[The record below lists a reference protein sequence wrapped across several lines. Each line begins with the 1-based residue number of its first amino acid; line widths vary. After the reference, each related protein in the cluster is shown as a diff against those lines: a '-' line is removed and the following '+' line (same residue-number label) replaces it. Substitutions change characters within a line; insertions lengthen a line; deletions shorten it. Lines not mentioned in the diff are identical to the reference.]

1 MFGDPILSE
10 ITNKKERVDSII
22 NAGWLIPILP
32 HKKILAGHSVA
43 ITDGKISHIMP
54 KEKMLEFVSKEVF
67 DLPNHALLPGLI
79 NCHSHAAMS
88 LLRGL
93 ADDMAL
99 QPWLENIIWPIE
111 KKYVSEEFVRDGTE
125 LAIAEMLLSG
135 TTTFSDMY
143 FFPETV
149 AEVAVANGIRCQISF
164 PILDFPSNWAE
175 SSDEYISKGL
185 AIRDKFKHVN
195 LISTIF
201 GPHSTYSL
209 NENNLSTISTIAS
222 ELDIGIQIHLHETNQ
237 EVLDGL
243 AKRGER
249 PIETLFNLGL
259 LGPKTQCVHM
269 TNLND
274 EDIELLS
281 RTGAQV
287 IHCPESNMKLASGI
301 CPISKLLNAGVNVGI
316 GTDGAASNNDLNLFG
331 ELKSATLLAKI
342 NSMDATALT
351 ASEALTLGTLGG
363 AKALGME
370 KNIGTIEVGK
380 LADLIAVDLHQ
391 IEMQPMHDV
400 FSQLIYVNSGSHVT
414 HSWIQGEQ
422 IMHERELLKID
433 QDNLRRRIL
442 KWQKKLSINEP

>member
-1 MFGDPILSE
+1 M
-10 ITNKKERVDSII
+10 
-22 NAGWLIPILP
+22 
-32 HKKILAGHSVA
+32 A
-43 ITDGKISHIMP
+43 ITDGKISNIFA
-54 KEKMLEFVSKEVF
+54 KEKAKYFVSKEVF
-67 DLPNHALLPGLI
+67 DLPNHALLPGLV
-79 NCHSHAAMS
+79 NCHGHAAMS

-93 ADDMAL
+93 ADDMPL
-99 QPWLENIIWPIE
+99 MPWLQNIIWPVE

-149 AEVAVANGIRCQISF
+149 AEVAIASGIRCQISF

-175 SSDEYISKGL
+175 TAEEYLSKGL
-185 AIRDKFKHVN
+185 AIRDRFNHIN

-201 GPHSTYSL
+201 GPHSTYTL
-209 NENNLSTISTIAS
+209 KENNLSTISTLAS
-222 ELDIGIQIHLHETNQ
+222 ELDVGIQIHLHETNQ
-237 EVLDGL
+237 EVLEGL
-243 AKRGER
+243 AERGER
-249 PIETLFNLGL
+249 PIETLFKLGL

-269 TNLND
+269 TDLNNK
-274 EDIELLS
+274 DIELLS

-301 CPISKLLNAGVNVGI
+301 CPISKLLNSGVNVGI

-363 AKALGME
+363 AKALGMD
-370 KNIGTIEVGK
+370 KNIGTIEAGK
-380 LADLIAVDLHQ
+380 LADLIAVDLYQ
-391 IEMQPMHDV
+391 IEMQPIHDV
-400 FSQLIYVNSGSHVT
+400 FSQLIYVNNGSHVT

-422 IMHERELLKID
+422 IMHQRELLKID
-433 QDNLRRRIL
+433 QDDLRQRIL
-442 KWQKKLSINEP
+442 KWQKKLSINEL

>member
-1 MFGDPILSE
+1 MSKV
-10 ITNKKERVDSII
+10 TNKIDRVDSII

-43 ITDGKISHIMP
+43 ITDGKISNIFP
-54 KEKMLEFVSKEVF
+54 KEKAIDFVSKEVF
-67 DLPNHALLPGLI
+67 DLPNHVLLPGLV
-79 NCHSHAAMS
+79 NCHGHAAMS

-99 QPWLENIIWPIE
+99 KPWLQNIIWPVE
-111 KKYVSEEFVRDGTE
+111 KKYISEEFVRDGTE

-149 AEVAVANGIRCQISF
+149 AEVAIASGIRCQISF

-175 SSDEYISKGL
+175 SAKEYLSKGL
-185 AIRDKFKHVN
+185 AIRDKFKHIN
-195 LISTIF
+195 LISTVF
-201 GPHSTYSL
+201 GPHSTYTL
-209 NENNLSTISTIAS
+209 KENNLSTISTLAS
-222 ELDIGIQIHLHETNQ
+222 ELDIGLQIHLHETNQ

-243 AKRGER
+243 AERGER
-249 PIETLFNLGL
+249 PIETLFKLGL

-269 TNLND
+269 TDLND

-363 AKALGME
+363 AKALGMN

-391 IEMQPMHDV
+391 IDMQPIHNV
-400 FSQLIYVNSGSHVT
+400 FSQLIYVNNGSHVT

-422 IMHERELLKID
+422 IMHQRELLKID

-442 KWQKKLSINEP
+442 KWQNKLSINEL

>member
-1 MFGDPILSE
+1 MSE
-10 ITNKKERVDSII
+10 VTNKTDRVDSII

-32 HKKILAGHSVA
+32 HKKILTGHSVA
-43 ITDGKISHIMP
+43 ITDGKISHILP
-54 KEKMLEFVSKEVF
+54 KEKAKYFVSKEVF
-67 DLPNHALLPGLI
+67 DLPNHALLPGLV
-79 NCHSHAAMS
+79 NCHGHAAMS

-99 QPWLENIIWPIE
+99 KPWLENRIWPIE
-111 KKYVSEEFVRDGTE
+111 KKYVSEEFVKDGTE
-125 LAIAEMLLSG
+125 LAIAEMLRSG

-149 AEVAVANGIRCQISF
+149 AEIAIASGIRCQISF

-175 SSDEYISKGL
+175 SAEEYLSKGL
-185 AIRDKFKHVN
+185 AIRDRFKHIN
-195 LISTIF
+195 LISTVF
-201 GPHSTYSL
+201 GPHSTYTL
-209 NENNLSTISTIAS
+209 KENSLSTISTLAS

-243 AKRGER
+243 AERGER
-249 PIETLFNLGL
+249 PIQTLFKLGL

-269 TNLND
+269 TNLNN

-301 CPISKLLNAGVNVGI
+301 CPTSKLLNAGVNVGI
-316 GTDGAASNNDLNLFG
+316 GTDGPASNNDLNLFG

-342 NSMDATALT
+342 NSMDPTALT

-363 AKALGME
+363 AKALGMD

-391 IEMQPMHDV
+391 IEMQPIHDV
-400 FSQLIYVNSGSHVT
+400 FSQLIYVNNGSHVT

-442 KWQKKLSINEP
+442 KWQNKLSINEL

>member
-1 MFGDPILSE
+1 MSKV
-10 ITNKKERVDSII
+10 TNKIDRVDSII

-43 ITDGKISHIMP
+43 ITDGKISSIFR
-54 KEKMLEFVSKEVF
+54 KEKAKDFVSKEVF
-67 DLPNHALLPGLI
+67 DLPNHVLLPGLV
-79 NCHSHAAMS
+79 NCHGHAAMS

-99 QPWLENIIWPIE
+99 KPWLQNIIWPVE
-111 KKYVSEEFVRDGTE
+111 KKYISEEFVRDGTE

-149 AEVAVANGIRCQISF
+149 AEVAIASGIRCQISF

-175 SSDEYISKGL
+175 SAKEYLSKGL
-185 AIRDKFKHVN
+185 AIRDKFKHIN
-195 LISTIF
+195 LISTVF
-201 GPHSTYSL
+201 GPHSTYTL
-209 NENNLSTISTIAS
+209 KENNLSTISTLAS
-222 ELDIGIQIHLHETNQ
+222 ELDIGLQIHLHETNQ

-243 AKRGER
+243 AERGER
-249 PIETLFNLGL
+249 PIETLFKLGL

-269 TNLND
+269 TDLND

-342 NSMDATALT
+342 NSMDPTALT

-363 AKALGME
+363 AKALGMD

-391 IEMQPMHDV
+391 IEMQPIHDV

-422 IMHERELLKID
+422 IMHQRELLKID

-442 KWQKKLSINEP
+442 KWQNKLSINEL

>member
-1 MFGDPILSE
+1 MSE
-10 ITNKKERVDSII
+10 VTNKIDRVDSII

-32 HKKILAGHSVA
+32 HKKILTGHSVA
-43 ITDGKISHIMP
+43 ITDGKISNIFA
-54 KEKMLEFVSKEVF
+54 KEKAKYFVSKEVF
-67 DLPNHALLPGLI
+67 DLPNHALLPGLV
-79 NCHSHAAMS
+79 NCHGHAAMS

-93 ADDMAL
+93 ADDMPL
-99 QPWLENIIWPIE
+99 MPWLQNIIWPVE

-149 AEVAVANGIRCQISF
+149 AEVAIASGIRCQISF

-175 SSDEYISKGL
+175 SAEEYLSKGL
-185 AIRDKFKHVN
+185 AIRDRFNHIN

-201 GPHSTYSL
+201 GPHSTYTL
-209 NENNLSTISTIAS
+209 KDNNLSTISTLAS
-222 ELDIGIQIHLHETNQ
+222 ELDVGIQIHLHETNQ
-237 EVLDGL
+237 EVLEGL
-243 AKRGER
+243 AERGER
-249 PIETLFNLGL
+249 PIETLFKLGL

-269 TNLND
+269 TDLNNK
-274 EDIELLS
+274 DIELLS

-301 CPISKLLNAGVNVGI
+301 CPISKLLNSGVNVGI

-363 AKALGME
+363 AKALGMD

-380 LADLIAVDLHQ
+380 LADLIAVDLYQ
-391 IEMQPMHDV
+391 IEMQPIHDV
-400 FSQLIYVNSGSHVT
+400 FSQLIYVNNGSHVT

-422 IMHERELLKID
+422 IMHQRELLKID
-433 QDNLRRRIL
+433 QDDLRQRIL
-442 KWQKKLSINEP
+442 KWQKKLSINEL

>member
-1 MFGDPILSE
+1 MSK
-10 ITNKKERVDSII
+10 ITNKIAEVDSII

-32 HKKILAGHSVA
+32 HKKILAEHSVA
-43 ITDGKISHIMP
+43 ITDGKISHILP
-54 KEKMLEFVSKEVF
+54 KERVIDFVSKEVF
-67 DLPNHALLPGLI
+67 DLPNHALLPGLV
-79 NCHSHAAMS
+79 NCHGHASMS

-99 QPWLENIIWPIE
+99 KPWLENKIWPVE
-111 KKYVSEEFVRDGTE
+111 KKYVSEEFVKDGTE
-125 LAIAEMLLSG
+125 LAIAEMLRSG

-149 AEVAVANGIRCQISF
+149 AEIAIASGIRCQISF

-175 SSDEYISKGL
+175 SAEEYLSKGL
-185 AIRDKFKHVN
+185 AIRDRFKHIN
-195 LISTIF
+195 LISTVF
-201 GPHSTYSL
+201 GPHSTYTL
-209 NENNLSTISTIAS
+209 KENSLSTISTLAS

-243 AKRGER
+243 AQRGER
-249 PIETLFNLGL
+249 PIETLFKLGL

-269 TNLND
+269 TNLNN

-342 NSMDATALT
+342 NSMDPTALT

-363 AKALGME
+363 AKALGMD

-391 IEMQPMHDV
+391 IEMQPIHDV

-442 KWQKKLSINEP
+442 KWQNKLSINEL

>member
-1 MFGDPILSE
+1 M
-10 ITNKKERVDSII
+10 
-22 NAGWLIPILP
+22 
-32 HKKILAGHSVA
+32 A
-43 ITDGKISHIMP
+43 ITDGKISNIFA
-54 KEKMLEFVSKEVF
+54 KEKAKYFISEEVF
-67 DLPNHALLPGLI
+67 DLPNHALLPGLV
-79 NCHSHAAMS
+79 NCHGHAAMS

-93 ADDMAL
+93 ADDMPL
-99 QPWLENIIWPIE
+99 MPWLQNIIWPVE

-149 AEVAVANGIRCQISF
+149 AEVAIASGIRCQISF

-175 SSDEYISKGL
+175 TAEEYLSKGL
-185 AIRDKFKHVN
+185 AIRDRFNHIN

-201 GPHSTYSL
+201 GPHSTYTL
-209 NENNLSTISTIAS
+209 KENNLSTISTLAS
-222 ELDIGIQIHLHETNQ
+222 ELDVGIQIHLHETNQ
-237 EVLDGL
+237 EVLEGL
-243 AKRGER
+243 AERGER
-249 PIETLFNLGL
+249 PIETLFKLGL

-269 TNLND
+269 TDLNNK
-274 EDIELLS
+274 DIELLS

-301 CPISKLLNAGVNVGI
+301 CPISKLLNSGVNVGI

-363 AKALGME
+363 AKALGMD

-391 IEMQPMHDV
+391 IEMQPIHDV
-400 FSQLIYVNSGSHVT
+400 FSQLIYVNNGSHVT

-422 IMHERELLKID
+422 IMHQRELLKID
-433 QDNLRRRIL
+433 QDDLRQRIL
-442 KWQKKLSINEP
+442 KWQKKLSINEL

>member
-1 MFGDPILSE
+1 MSK
-10 ITNKKERVDSII
+10 ITNKIAEVDSII

-32 HKKILAGHSVA
+32 HKKILAEHSVA
-43 ITDGKISHIMP
+43 ITDGKISHILP
-54 KEKMLEFVSKEVF
+54 KESVIDFVSKEIF
-67 DLPNHALLPGLI
+67 DLPNHALLPGLV
-79 NCHSHAAMS
+79 NCHGHASMS

-99 QPWLENIIWPIE
+99 KPWLENKIWPVE
-111 KKYVSEEFVRDGTE
+111 KKYVSEEFVKDGTE
-125 LAIAEMLLSG
+125 LAIAEMLRSG

-149 AEVAVANGIRCQISF
+149 AEIAIASGIRCQISF

-175 SSDEYISKGL
+175 SAEEYLSKGL
-185 AIRDKFKHVN
+185 AIRDRFKHIN
-195 LISTIF
+195 LISTVF
-201 GPHSTYSL
+201 GPHSTYTL
-209 NENNLSTISTIAS
+209 KENSLSTISTLAS

-243 AKRGER
+243 TQRGER
-249 PIETLFNLGL
+249 PIETLFKLGL

-269 TNLND
+269 TNLNN
-274 EDIELLS
+274 EDIKLLS

-342 NSMDATALT
+342 NSMDPTALT

-363 AKALGME
+363 AKALGMD

-391 IEMQPMHDV
+391 IEMQPIHDV

-442 KWQKKLSINEP
+442 KWQNKLSINEL

>member
-1 MFGDPILSE
+1 MSE
-10 ITNKKERVDSII
+10 VTNKTDRVDSII

-32 HKKILAGHSVA
+32 HKKILTGHSVA
-43 ITDGKISHIMP
+43 ITDGKISNIFA
-54 KEKMLEFVSKEVF
+54 KEKAKYFISEEVF
-67 DLPNHALLPGLI
+67 DLPNHALLPGLV
-79 NCHSHAAMS
+79 NCHGHAAMS

-93 ADDMAL
+93 ADDMPL
-99 QPWLENIIWPIE
+99 KPWLQNIIWPVE

-149 AEVAVANGIRCQISF
+149 AEVAIASGIRCQISF

-175 SSDEYISKGL
+175 SAEEYLSKGL
-185 AIRDKFKHVN
+185 AIRDRFNHIN

-201 GPHSTYSL
+201 GPHSTYTL
-209 NENNLSTISTIAS
+209 KDNNLSIISTLAS
-222 ELDIGIQIHLHETNQ
+222 ELDVGIQIHLHETNQ
-237 EVLDGL
+237 EVLEGL
-243 AKRGER
+243 AERGER
-249 PIETLFNLGL
+249 PIETLFKLGL

-269 TNLND
+269 TDLNNK
-274 EDIELLS
+274 DIELLS

-301 CPISKLLNAGVNVGI
+301 CPISKLLNSGVNVGI

-363 AKALGME
+363 AKALGMD

-391 IEMQPMHDV
+391 IEMQPIHDV
-400 FSQLIYVNSGSHVT
+400 FSQLIYVNNGSHVT

-422 IMHERELLKID
+422 IMHQRELLKID
-433 QDNLRRRIL
+433 QDDLRQRIL
-442 KWQKKLSINEP
+442 KWQKKLSINEL

>member
-1 MFGDPILSE
+1 MSKV
-10 ITNKKERVDSII
+10 TNKIDRVDSII

-43 ITDGKISHIMP
+43 ITDGKISSIFR
-54 KEKMLEFVSKEVF
+54 KEKAKDFVSKEVF
-67 DLPNHALLPGLI
+67 DLPNHVLLPGLV
-79 NCHSHAAMS
+79 NCHGHAAMS

-99 QPWLENIIWPIE
+99 KPWLQNIIWPVE
-111 KKYVSEEFVRDGTE
+111 KKYISEEFVRDGTE

-149 AEVAVANGIRCQISF
+149 AEVAIASGIRCQISF

-175 SSDEYISKGL
+175 SAKEYLSKGL
-185 AIRDKFKHVN
+185 AIRDKFKHIN
-195 LISTIF
+195 LISTVF
-201 GPHSTYSL
+201 GPHSTYTL
-209 NENNLSTISTIAS
+209 KENNLSTISTLAS
-222 ELDIGIQIHLHETNQ
+222 ELDIGLQIHLHETNQ

-243 AKRGER
+243 AERGER
-249 PIETLFNLGL
+249 PIETLFKLGL

-269 TNLND
+269 TDLND

-342 NSMDATALT
+342 NSMDPTALT

-363 AKALGME
+363 AKALGMD

-391 IEMQPMHDV
+391 IEMQPIHDV
-400 FSQLIYVNSGSHVT
+400 FSQLIYVNSGGHVT

-442 KWQKKLSINEP
+442 KWQNKLSINEL

>member
-1 MFGDPILSE
+1 MSE
-10 ITNKKERVDSII
+10 VTNKIDRVDSII

-32 HKKILAGHSVA
+32 HKKILTGHSVA
-43 ITDGKISHIMP
+43 ITDGKISHILP
-54 KEKMLEFVSKEVF
+54 KEEAKYFVSEEVF
-67 DLPNHALLPGLI
+67 DLPNHALLPGLV
-79 NCHSHAAMS
+79 NCHGHAAMS

-93 ADDMAL
+93 ADDMPL
-99 QPWLENIIWPIE
+99 MPWLQNIIWPVE

-149 AEVAVANGIRCQISF
+149 AEVAIASGIRCQISF

-175 SSDEYISKGL
+175 SAEEYLSKGL
-185 AIRDKFKHVN
+185 AIRDRFNHIN

-201 GPHSTYSL
+201 GPHSTYTL
-209 NENNLSTISTIAS
+209 KDNNLSTISTLAS
-222 ELDIGIQIHLHETNQ
+222 ELDVGIQIHLHETNQ

-243 AKRGER
+243 AERGER
-249 PIETLFNLGL
+249 PIETLFKLGL

-269 TNLND
+269 TDLNNK
-274 EDIELLS
+274 DIELLS

-301 CPISKLLNAGVNVGI
+301 CPISKLLNSGVNVGI

-363 AKALGME
+363 AKALGMD

-391 IEMQPMHDV
+391 IEMQPIHDV
-400 FSQLIYVNSGSHVT
+400 FSQLIYVNNGSHVT

-422 IMHERELLKID
+422 IMHQRELLKID
-433 QDNLRRRIL
+433 QDDLRQRIL
-442 KWQKKLSINEP
+442 KWQKKLSINEL

>member
-1 MFGDPILSE
+1 MSE
-10 ITNKKERVDSII
+10 VTNKTDRVDSII

-32 HKKILAGHSVA
+32 HKKILTGHSVA
-43 ITDGKISHIMP
+43 ITDGKISNIFA
-54 KEKMLEFVSKEVF
+54 KEEAKYFVSKEVF
-67 DLPNHALLPGLI
+67 DLPNHALLPGLV
-79 NCHSHAAMS
+79 NCHGHAAMS

-93 ADDMAL
+93 ADDMPL
-99 QPWLENIIWPIE
+99 MPWLQNIIWPVE

-149 AEVAVANGIRCQISF
+149 AEVAIASGIRCQISF

-175 SSDEYISKGL
+175 TAEEYLSKGL
-185 AIRDKFKHVN
+185 AIRDRFNHIN

-201 GPHSTYSL
+201 GPHSTYTL
-209 NENNLSTISTIAS
+209 KENNLSTISTLAS
-222 ELDIGIQIHLHETNQ
+222 ELDVGIQIHLHETNQ
-237 EVLDGL
+237 EVLEGL
-243 AKRGER
+243 AERGER
-249 PIETLFNLGL
+249 PIETLFKLGL

-269 TNLND
+269 TDLNNK
-274 EDIELLS
+274 DIELLS

-301 CPISKLLNAGVNVGI
+301 CPISKLLNSGVNVGI

-363 AKALGME
+363 AKALGMD

-391 IEMQPMHDV
+391 IEMQPIHDV
-400 FSQLIYVNSGSHVT
+400 FSQLIYVNNGSHVT

-422 IMHERELLKID
+422 IMHQRELLKID
-433 QDNLRRRIL
+433 QDDLRQRIL
-442 KWQKKLSINEP
+442 KWQKKLSINEL

>member
-1 MFGDPILSE
+1 MSK
-10 ITNKKERVDSII
+10 ITNKIAEADSII

-32 HKKILAGHSVA
+32 HKKILAEHSVA
-43 ITDGKISHIMP
+43 ITDGKISHILP
-54 KEKMLEFVSKEVF
+54 KERAIDFISKEVF
-67 DLPNHALLPGLI
+67 DLPNHALLPGLV
-79 NCHSHAAMS
+79 NCHGHAAMS

-99 QPWLENIIWPIE
+99 KPWLENRIWPIE

-149 AEVAVANGIRCQISF
+149 AEVAIASGIRCQISF

-175 SSDEYISKGL
+175 SAEEYLSKGL
-185 AIRDKFKHVN
+185 AIRDKFKHFN
-195 LISTIF
+195 RISTIF
-201 GPHSTYSL
+201 GPHSTYTL
-209 NENNLSTISTIAS
+209 KENSLSTISTLAS
-222 ELDIGIQIHLHETNQ
+222 ELDVGIQIHLHETNQ

-243 AKRGER
+243 AERGER
-249 PIETLFNLGL
+249 PIETLFKLGL

-269 TNLND
+269 TDLNNK
-274 EDIELLS
+274 DIELLS

-301 CPISKLLNAGVNVGI
+301 CPISKLLNSGVNVGI

-331 ELKSATLLAKI
+331 ELKSATLLAQI

-363 AKALGME
+363 AKALGMD

-391 IEMQPMHDV
+391 IEMQPIHDV
-400 FSQLIYVNSGSHVT
+400 FSQLIYVNNGSHVT

-442 KWQKKLSINEP
+442 KWQNKLSINEL

>member
-1 MFGDPILSE
+1 MSE
-10 ITNKKERVDSII
+10 VTNKIDRVDSII

-32 HKKILAGHSVA
+32 HKKILTGHSVA
-43 ITDGKISHIMP
+43 ITDGKISNIFA
-54 KEKMLEFVSKEVF
+54 KEKAKYFISKEVF
-67 DLPNHALLPGLI
+67 DLPNHALLPGLV
-79 NCHSHAAMS
+79 NCHGHAAMS

-93 ADDMAL
+93 ADDMPL
-99 QPWLENIIWPIE
+99 MPWLQNIIWPVE

-149 AEVAVANGIRCQISF
+149 AEVAIASGIRCQISF

-175 SSDEYISKGL
+175 SAEEYLSKGL
-185 AIRDKFKHVN
+185 AIRDRFNHIN

-201 GPHSTYSL
+201 GPHSTYTL
-209 NENNLSTISTIAS
+209 KDNNLSTISTLAS
-222 ELDIGIQIHLHETNQ
+222 ELDVGIQIHLHETNQ
-237 EVLDGL
+237 EVLEGL
-243 AKRGER
+243 AERGER
-249 PIETLFNLGL
+249 PIETLFKLGL

-269 TNLND
+269 TDLNNK
-274 EDIELLS
+274 DIELLS

-301 CPISKLLNAGVNVGI
+301 CPISKLLNSGVNVGI

-363 AKALGME
+363 AKALGMD

-380 LADLIAVDLHQ
+380 LADLIAVDLYQ
-391 IEMQPMHDV
+391 IEMQPIHDV
-400 FSQLIYVNSGSHVT
+400 FSQLIYVNNGSHVT

-422 IMHERELLKID
+422 IMHQRELLKID
-433 QDNLRRRIL
+433 QDDLRQRIL
-442 KWQKKLSINEP
+442 KWQKKLSINEL

>member
-1 MFGDPILSE
+1 MSE
-10 ITNKKERVDSII
+10 VTNKIDRVDSII

-32 HKKILAGHSVA
+32 HKKILTGHSVA
-43 ITDGKISHIMP
+43 ITDGKISHILP
-54 KEKMLEFVSKEVF
+54 KEKAKYFVSKEVF
-67 DLPNHALLPGLI
+67 DLPNHALLPGLV
-79 NCHSHAAMS
+79 NCHGHAAMS

-93 ADDMAL
+93 ADDMPL
-99 QPWLENIIWPIE
+99 MPWLQNIIWPVE

-149 AEVAVANGIRCQISF
+149 AEVAIASGIRCQISF

-175 SSDEYISKGL
+175 SAEEYLSKGL
-185 AIRDKFKHVN
+185 AIRDRFNHIN

-201 GPHSTYSL
+201 GPHSTYTL
-209 NENNLSTISTIAS
+209 KDNNLSTISTLAS
-222 ELDIGIQIHLHETNQ
+222 ELDVGIQIHLHETNQ
-237 EVLDGL
+237 EVLEGL
-243 AKRGER
+243 AERGER
-249 PIETLFNLGL
+249 PIETLFKLGL

-269 TNLND
+269 TDLNNK
-274 EDIELLS
+274 DIELLS

-301 CPISKLLNAGVNVGI
+301 CPTSKLLNAGVNVGI
-316 GTDGAASNNDLNLFG
+316 GTDGPASNNDLNLFG

-342 NSMDATALT
+342 NSMDPTALT

-363 AKALGME
+363 AKALGMD

-391 IEMQPMHDV
+391 IEMQPIHDV
-400 FSQLIYVNSGSHVT
+400 FSQLIYVNNGSHVT

-442 KWQKKLSINEP
+442 KWQNKLSINEL

>member
-1 MFGDPILSE
+1 MSE
-10 ITNKKERVDSII
+10 VTNKTDRVDSII

-32 HKKILAGHSVA
+32 HKKILTGHSVA
-43 ITDGKISHIMP
+43 ITDGKISNIFA
-54 KEKMLEFVSKEVF
+54 KEKAKYFISEEVF
-67 DLPNHALLPGLI
+67 DLPNHALLPGLV
-79 NCHSHAAMS
+79 NCHGHAAMS

-99 QPWLENIIWPIE
+99 KPWLQNIIWPVE

-149 AEVAVANGIRCQISF
+149 AEVAIASGIRCQISF

-175 SSDEYISKGL
+175 SAEEYLSKGL
-185 AIRDKFKHVN
+185 AIRDRFNHIN

-201 GPHSTYSL
+201 GPHSTYTL
-209 NENNLSTISTIAS
+209 KENNLSTISTLAS
-222 ELDIGIQIHLHETNQ
+222 ELDVGIQIHLHETNQ
-237 EVLDGL
+237 EVLEGL
-243 AKRGER
+243 AERGER
-249 PIETLFNLGL
+249 PIETLFKLGL

-269 TNLND
+269 TDLNNK
-274 EDIELLS
+274 DIELLS

-301 CPISKLLNAGVNVGI
+301 CPISKLLNSGVNVGI

-363 AKALGME
+363 AKALGMD

-391 IEMQPMHDV
+391 IEMQPIHDV
-400 FSQLIYVNSGSHVT
+400 FSQLIYVNNGSHVT

-422 IMHERELLKID
+422 IMHQRELLKID
-433 QDNLRRRIL
+433 QDDLRQRIL
-442 KWQKKLSINEP
+442 KWQKKLSINEL